1 MVGISKKTLLFLYKH
16 PLGGGRRPTH
26 KILCDISIPGFSM
39 MGISKMTS
47 VFLYKP
53 PNPLWGGGEEPTLK
67 ILYDISILGFSMVGI
82 SKMTNDPQWKY

>member
-1 MVGISKKTLLFLYKH
+1 MAGISKKTLLFLYKH
-16 PLGGGRRPTH
+16 PLGRGGGRPTH

-53 PNPLWGGGEEPTLK
+53 PNPLWGGGGE
-67 ILYDISILGFSMVGI
+67 
-82 SKMTNDPQWKY
+82 DPHIKYYVIYQF